1 MSIYESG
8 QMYLETIY
16 ILSQKKSHVR
26 AIDVG
31 EQMGYSKPSV
41 SRALS
46 ILKRDDYV
54 SVDDTGGISLTA
66 KGMEVAKTM
75 YTRHTVLSQLLMRL
89 GVDEKTAT
97 EDACKIE
104 HVISEKSFAAKFHPC
119 DIKHHAKTI
128 LPLWDEPSDDFL
140 LSILRNHQS
149 ICAILVL
156 ESKSKESRVYSTSE
170 RTYICCDLKSLY
182 ISMGVLR
189 TVWAPLATNLTVAYL
204 SRTEKAIV
212 LTVISFCINL
222 IGQESKFYTPTL

>member
-1 MSIYESG
+1 MHLQESG
-8 QMYLETIY
+8 EMYLES
-16 ILSQKKSHVR
+16 ILRLSKEKALVR

-31 EQMGYSKPSV
+31 EYMGYSKPSV

-104 HVISEKSFAAKFHPC
+104 HVISEKSFAAIQKY
-119 DIKHHAKTI
+119 
-128 LPLWDEPSDDFL
+128 W
-140 LSILRNHQS
+140 
-149 ICAILVL
+149 
-156 ESKSKESRVYSTSE
+156 
-170 RTYICCDLKSLY
+170 
-182 ISMGVLR
+182 M
-189 TVWAPLATNLTVAYL
+189 
-204 SRTEKAIV
+204 
-212 LTVISFCINL
+212 
-222 IGQESKFYTPTL
+222 

>member
-46 ILKRDDYV
+46 ILKR
-54 SVDDTGGISLTA
+54 DDTGGISLTA

-104 HVISEKSFAAKFHPC
+104 HVISEKSFAAIQKY
-119 DIKHHAKTI
+119 
-128 LPLWDEPSDDFL
+128 W
-140 LSILRNHQS
+140 
-149 ICAILVL
+149 
-156 ESKSKESRVYSTSE
+156 
-170 RTYICCDLKSLY
+170 
-182 ISMGVLR
+182 M
-189 TVWAPLATNLTVAYL
+189 
-204 SRTEKAIV
+204 
-212 LTVISFCINL
+212 
-222 IGQESKFYTPTL
+222 

>member
-1 MSIYESG
+1 MKRPLQKMPVKLNMLLAKNLLRQYKNTGCKFLITLG
-8 QMYLETIY
+8 QNFI
-16 ILSQKKSHVR
+16 H
-26 AIDVG
+26 
-31 EQMGYSKPSV
+31 
-41 SRALS
+41 
-46 ILKRDDYV
+46 
-54 SVDDTGGISLTA
+54 
-66 KGMEVAKTM
+66 
-75 YTRHTVLSQLLMRL
+75 
-89 GVDEKTAT
+89 
-97 EDACKIE
+97 
-104 HVISEKSFAAKFHPC
+104 
-119 DIKHHAKTI
+119 IKHHAKTI

-212 LTVISFCINL
+212 LTVISFRINL
-222 IGQESKFYTPTL
+222 IEQ

>member
-89 GVDEKTAT
+89 GVDEKAAT

-104 HVISEKSFAAKFHPC
+104 HLLRQYKNTGCKFLITLGQNFIHVISSITQKQFFLFGMSHR
-119 DIKHHAKTI
+119 TI
-128 LPLWDEPSDDFL
+128 FF
-140 LSILRNHQS
+140 
-149 ICAILVL
+149 
-156 ESKSKESRVYSTSE
+156 
-170 RTYICCDLKSLY
+170 SLY
-182 ISMGVLR
+182 
-189 TVWAPLATNLTVAYL
+189 
-204 SRTEKAIV
+204 
-212 LTVISFCINL
+212 
-222 IGQESKFYTPTL
+222 

>member
-1 MSIYESG
+1 M
-8 QMYLETIY
+8 
-16 ILSQKKSHVR
+16 R

-104 HVISEKSFAAKFHPC
+104 HVISEKSFAAIQNTGCKFLITLGQNFIHV
-119 DIKHHAKTI
+119 ISSITQKQFFLFGMSHRTI
-128 LPLWDEPSDDFL
+128 FF
-140 LSILRNHQS
+140 
-149 ICAILVL
+149 
-156 ESKSKESRVYSTSE
+156 
-170 RTYICCDLKSLY
+170 SLY
-182 ISMGVLR
+182 
-189 TVWAPLATNLTVAYL
+189 
-204 SRTEKAIV
+204 
-212 LTVISFCINL
+212 
-222 IGQESKFYTPTL
+222 